1 MLFELVETVYKLM
14 LLFVFLFF
22 PDFMLLLNAMY
33 KSTNSCSSQHV
44 AVKPGVWLS
53 KSKQRIKNPRKL
65 DVKITRNVFKQKY
78 NRKKINQQSI
88 LSFAK
93 SRQGKLT
100 SHKDLYSESED
111 KENAVVTDINILNAV
126 TSQTHFNTRP
136 MKEVNVQVEHSQCL
150 DFPSKPS
157 QLSNSPKNS
166 NKLSFDNEVNES
178 SGQLNLPE
186 HPTQYSLNAVIS
198 GKQTHSNTKPIREV
212 NVQVEHSQC
221 LDFPSKPSQ
230 SSNSSKN
237 SSKLS
242 FDSTCN
248 ESSGQINLPEN
259 STQYE
264 KIDILDDTP
273 DWMSFKPLQT
283 STQISGNS
291 QMIMNNSFHDSSECT
306 PNVVRPNI
314 TILNDHTVSQ
324 QAYFS
329 LLQTSTQI
337 PLNSPKSDK
346 PKSVSDFNDYQ
357 PQSPHLYDL
366 SVRFTQDSQGNQ
378 IFSRL
383 SPKKQNLIP

>member
-1 MLFELVETVYKLM
+1 
-14 LLFVFLFF
+14 
-22 PDFMLLLNAMY
+22 MY

-78 NRKKINQQSI
+78 NRRNINQQSI

-100 SHKDLYSESED
+100 SHEDLYSESED
-111 KENAVVTDINILNAV
+111 KENAV
-126 TSQTHFNTRP
+126 TSQTHFDTRP

-150 DFPSKPS
+150 DVPSKPS
-157 QLSNSPKNS
+157 KLSNSPKNS

-198 GKQTHSNTKPIREV
+198 EKQTHSNTKPIKEV
-212 NVQVEHSQC
+212 NVQVKHSQC

-264 KIDILDDTP
+264 KIDILNDTL
-273 DWMSFKPLQT
+273 DWISFKPLQT

-306 PNVVRPNI
+306 PNVVRPDI
-314 TILNDHTVSQ
+314 TILDDHTVSQ
-324 QAYFS
+324 QAYS
-329 LLQTSTQI
+329 SPLQPSTQI
-337 PLNSPKSDK
+337 PLNSQRSDEPKGV
-346 PKSVSDFNDYQ
+346 SVSDFNDYQ